1 MTDTQW
7 ADISEWQAPVNDSYP
22 FNFICIRSND
32 GNHVDKNIQANLS
45 WCKSRRSSGK
55 LWGFIVYYFY
65 RPGVDGARILMSQVG
80 TPDPRMVAM
89 IDVESAGGQVSGNQ
103 SPAINAQFNELAA
116 WLGDPR
122 RVVGYGNTSDLGSLW
137 ATKPSGIRLVVA
149 AYGSNPSYP
158 GRFAHQYTETG
169 TCVPFGTCDLNSAD
183 GMSQQDLEN
192 MFGFSGA
199 PAPAP
204 VTPAQP
210 ATASAPAFPYPA
222 TDYLGPQSSDPQCH
236 SGQSGAPDSDHVKAW
251 QQQMAARGWA
261 ITADGQFDSQS
272 QSVCRQFQQE
282 KGLSVDGFVG
292 SKTWQASWNEPVT

>member
-32 GNHVDKNIQANLS
+32 GNHVDKNIAANLS

-65 RPGVDGARILMSQVG
+65 RPGVDGAKILMNQVG
-80 TPDPRMVAM
+80 TPDPRMTAM
-89 IDVESAGGQVSGNQ
+89 IDVEGASGQVSGNQ
-103 SPAINAQFNELAA
+103 SSAINAQFNELAS

-137 ATKPSGIRLVVA
+137 PTKPSGIRLVIA

-158 GRFAHQYTETG
+158 GKFAHQYTETG

-192 MFGFSGA
+192 MFGFSGSA
-199 PAPAP
+199 AP
-204 VTPAQP
+204 VTPAPP
-210 ATASAPAFPYPA
+210 ATTSAPAFPYPA
-222 TDYLGPQSSDPQCH
+222 TDYLGTQSSDPHCH

-251 QQQMAARGWA
+251 QQQMAARGWT
-261 ITADGQFDSQS
+261 ITADGQFGSKS
-272 QSVCRQFQQE
+272 QSVCCQFQQE
-282 KGLSVDGFVG
+282 KGLSVDGSVG